1 MQMPGLPAP
10 AAPVTAPVPAE
21 VPIPIGGLPVPVPGQ
36 VPAPLAASLPAEVPV
51 PVLQAPLLGSSAATG
66 GPAIARCRPVSRT
79 APGRTGRSTS
89 VRPSRAPQKTQKT
102 QKSQQAKAVRV
113 DAVQTDAAHSARD
126 RRTRK
131 IVEVGTRG
139 ASFVFRH
146 RAGNAVIFLV
156 LLVAAAQLFVLQI
169 SDAATLRA
177 QAAGQLKVTDL
188 EKAVRGSVVDRNN
201 QQLAFTTES
210 RALTFQPKRIRQ
222 QLEEAKKK
230 NSAAPDPQQRL
241 RDIAKEVAGKL
252 NNKPDYQTVLKK
264 LQSDENFAYLARA
277 VDPAIAGVIS
287 EKYPEVGSERQD
299 LRQYPGGSLAA
310 NVVGG
315 IDWDG
320 HGLLGLE
327 ESLDSVL
334 SGTDGAVT
342 YDRGSDGVVIPGSY
356 RNRHRS
362 VNGST
367 VQLTIDDDIQFY
379 VQQQVQQ
386 AKNLSGAHDVSAVV
400 LDAKTGEVLA
410 MANDNTFDPS
420 QDIGRQADK
429 QLGNLVVSSPFEP
442 GSVNKVIT
450 ASSVIEY
457 GLSNPDEVL
466 QVPGAIQMGGVTI
479 HDAWDHGVMPYT
491 TTGVFGKSSNVGTLM
506 LAQRVGPERF
516 YDMVRKFG
524 LGQRANVGLPGE
536 SAGLVPPVDQWSGS
550 TFSNLPIGQG
560 LSMTLL
566 QMTGMYQAIANDGLR
581 MPPRIIKATIGPDGS
596 RDRRTASRRYSGG
609 FSADRPDCA
618 ADVAGCRATRPDG
631 LPAGHGPGGRGAGI
645 SDGRQDR
652 DRPANQPRVRLLLRQ
667 RLLDHLRR
675 DGHRRRSALRDRP
688 DDGQPGAQCGRL
700 GRTLGGPAVP
710 QHRRLADAAGE
721 RAAVTRSGAAA
732 DLAGHLS
739 KSTVKPLGLPTC
751 VPGGRTCGRVVPR
764 T

>member
-1 MQMPGLPAP
+1 MN
-10 AAPVTAPVPAE
+10 
-21 VPIPIGGLPVPVPGQ
+21 
-36 VPAPLAASLPAEVPV
+36 
-51 PVLQAPLLGSSAATG
+51 
-66 GPAIARCRPVSRT
+66 RT

-89 VRPSRAPQKTQKT
+89 VRPSRGP
-102 QKSQQAKAVRV
+102 AVG
-113 DAVQTDAAHSARD
+113 HSARD

-139 ASFVFRH
+139 ASFVSRH
-146 RAGNAVIFLV
+146 RAGNGVIFLV
-156 LLVAAAQLFVLQI
+156 LLVAAAQLFVLQV

-177 QAAGQLKVTDL
+177 QAAGQLKVTDV

-252 NNKPDYQTVLKK
+252 NNKPDFQTVLKK
-264 LQSDENFAYLARA
+264 LQSDDNFAYLARA

-310 NVVGG
+310 NIVGG

-386 AKNLSGAHDVSAVV
+386 AKNLSGAHNVSAVV

-420 QDIGRQADK
+420 QDIGRQGDK

-516 YDMVRKFG
+516 YDMIRKFG

-536 SAGLVPPVDQWSGS
+536 SAGLVPPIDQWSGS

-581 MPPRIIKATIGPDGS
+581 IPPRIIKATIGPDGS
-596 RDRRTASRRYSGG
+596 RTEEPRSEGIRVVSAQTAQTVRQMLRAVVQHDPMGYQQGTGPAAAVPGYQMAGKTGTAQQINPACGCYFDNVYWITFAGMATVDDPRYVIGLMMDNPERNS
-609 FSADRPDCA
+609 
-618 ADVAGCRATRPDG
+618 DG
-631 LPAGHGPGGRGAGI
+631 TAGHSAAPLFHNIAGWLMQRENVPLSPDPGP
-645 SDGRQDR
+645 
-652 DRPANQPRVRLLLRQ
+652 LL
-667 RLLDHLRR
+667 
-675 DGHRRRSALRDRP
+675 
-688 DDGQPGAQCGRL
+688 
-700 GRTLGGPAVP
+700 TLQG
-710 QHRRLADAAGE
+710 
-721 RAAVTRSGAAA
+721 
-732 DLAGHLS
+732 
-739 KSTVKPLGLPTC
+739 
-751 VPGGRTCGRVVPR
+751 
-764 T
+764 